1 MQLCCGIKYSRFA
14 LCNLWIPNVLIHD
27 LNKMKNSSLNLY
39 GPDKNTVVKHSIF
52 VKVCVCQPFKLNRN
66 GKRNYFTHAVVMNIA
81 RTGFEQHI
89 HGAAYDVLWQD

>member
-1 MQLCCGIKYSRFA
+1 
-14 LCNLWIPNVLIHD
+14 
-27 LNKMKNSSLNLY
+27 MKNSSLNLY